1 MAMADSPIIQVS
13 QGTAHETMLSSSA
26 NSPIT
31 QVAPPPAPP
40 PTAAQ
45 YYTPGR
51 QFNPSKFTLD
61 LRGTRFDL
69 DRETLVALPESIL
82 VVMFPNGLILRPKS
96 SEDGNATNTTSSTSA
111 TATATGTGVGIVGGG
126 AGAGGAGRGV
136 GGTAVTAG
144 QLKGKSSAGA
154 GLAQAAAVAALGG
167 STGTG
172 TSASVGVVGN
182 SSGIA
187 AGHGHHPSESTYT
200 DYSDYSDYSYDDY
213 DDDDEEGHG
222 LDRGELLDEED
233 VTDDDEEE
241 EEQVIVVDFD
251 PVCLQYILD
260 NYHQAQRAGELER
273 RIRKQEHERQLQLQ
287 FQQQQHLLQQLQLQ
301 QQQQQQQG
309 PAASTITNISPPTA
323 TSTREA
329 TDAALPTSSESSNSS
344 TYHQPLPLNLM
355 VPQNPLLNKQAI
367 IVLREELDYFVIPPP
382 STKACPL
389 TSGTAPA
396 TITSFST
403 STPPN
408 GSTSTRPVSRPLA
421 QTSRDSADGPLPLLG
436 TTPAIIPSST
446 TPSKPP
452 LTQQSSSAAGA
463 AAKVNGSVPPRT
475 LTSSTAPSDQ
485 QPKMIKTQ
493 CGQILLKD
501 RKIFAALQRN
511 IDKEKNQAEQQLMD
525 MLCVSGFQKEGEWGY
540 RRVEPKRTTVVSV
553 AMVMLRTTAQPY
565 STTAARSPS
574 SSSAP
579 TVSTPVASVATE
591 QSPTAVGA
599 DQETER
605 VNGNDQATPQQ
616 DEPQGQQQQRQQEQG
631 EEQERERREQE
642 QKQIRIQQQQQQQQ
656 QFQMAIAEKLLLF
669 WRKPARKCWW
679 DGIQVEVYQDPSDT
693 TITPLIPVRLWARRT
708 WTLELVLV

>member
-1 MAMADSPIIQVS
+1 MAMADSPITQVS
-13 QGTAHETMLSSSA
+13 QDTTHEAMISSSA

-45 YYTPGR
+45 YYTPGQ
-51 QFNPSKFTLD
+51 QFYPSKFILD

-96 SEDGNATNTTSSTSA
+96 SGGGGGATNATITSSASA
-111 TATATGTGVGIVGGG
+111 TAAGTGVGGGRGG
-126 AGAGGAGRGV
+126 AGIEGAGRGV

-144 QLKGKSSAGA
+144 QLKGKSSAGG
-154 GLAQAAAVAALGG
+154 GLAQAAAAAALGASAG
-167 STGTG
+167 AG
-172 TSASVGVVGN
+172 TSVSAGVVGN
-182 SSGIA
+182 NSGIA
-187 AGHGHHPSESTYT
+187 TGHGHYPSESTYT

-213 DDDDEEGHG
+213 DDDDDDGHG
-222 LDRGELLDEED
+222 LDREELLDDED
-233 VTDDDEEE
+233 LTDDDDEE

-260 NYHQAQRAGELER
+260 NYRQAQRAGELER
-273 RIRKQEHERQLQLQ
+273 RIRKQEHERQLKLQL
-287 FQQQQHLLQQLQLQ
+287 QQQQHLLQQLQLQ
-301 QQQQQQQG
+301 QQQQG
-309 PAASTITNISPPTA
+309 SAASTTTPAA
-323 TSTREA
+323 TSTGEA
-329 TDAALPTSSESSNSS
+329 TDVALPTSSESSASS
-344 TYHQPLPLNLM
+344 SYHQPLPLNSM

-382 STKACPL
+382 STKGRPP
-389 TSGTAPA
+389 TSGTAPVTA
-396 TITSFST
+396 TSISSSKPLNGLT
-403 STPPN
+403 STTPPVT
-408 GSTSTRPVSRPLA
+408 GPQA

-436 TTPAIIPSST
+436 TAPAITPSST
-446 TPSKPP
+446 TK
-452 LTQQSSSAAGA
+452 SAGGA
-463 AAKVNGSVPPRT
+463 STKVNGSVPPRT
-475 LTSSTAPSDQ
+475 STSSTAAPSDQ

-565 STTAARSPS
+565 STTAAASPS

-579 TVSTPVASVATE
+579 TAPTVPTPATPTANE
-591 QSPTAVGA
+591 QSATAAAGL
-599 DQETER
+599 DQETNTTR
-605 VNGNDQATPQQ
+605 TADGNNQATPPQQ
-616 DEPQGQQQQRQQEQG
+616 DETQVQQQQQQEQK
-631 EEQERERREQE
+631 EEQERVRERREQE
-642 QKQIRIQQQQQQQQ
+642 QKQIRIQQQQQQQQQ

-679 DGIQVEVYQDPSDT
+679 DGIQVEVHQDPSDT
-693 TITPLIPVRLWARRT
+693 TITPLVPVRLWARRT